1 MEKMTKFNPIVKKP
15 GEVIRSEDWNKM
27 QEDIQADIQ
36 ELEQKLA
43 ILKDYVDNMEESATM
58 LNVDSQIGKAYNLDE
73 VIAGENSSY
82 ETPLVGLVT
91 KQWLRA
97 KGDVGEICRFS
108 LVAQLE
114 LLDYWS
120 GAENGDQ
127 KALEVTFNYIDGTSA
142 VVNEL
147 FVHDKRKLRPK
158 GTQNPYLEYLLSPN
172 EYVWYRYQIVNP
184 NPEKEVLSITFKNT
198 IADCRPRI
206 GNVIHY
212 RSKIIPRKALSE

>member
-1 MEKMTKFNPIVKKP
+1 MTKFNPIMRKP
-15 GEVIRSEDWNKM
+15 GEIIRSEDWNRM
-27 QEDIQADIQ
+27 QEEIQADIQ
-36 ELEQKLA
+36 ELEHKLA
-43 ILKDYVDNMEESATM
+43 VLKEYIDNMEESATM

-73 VIAGENSSY
+73 VSPRENSSY

-108 LVAQLE
+108 LVAHLE

-127 KALEVTFNYIDGTSA
+127 KALEVTFNYIDGTSSLIS
-142 VVNEL
+142 EL
-147 FVHDKRKLRPK
+147 FVHDRRKLRPK
-158 GTQNPYLEYLLSPN
+158 GTDNPYLEYLLSPN
-172 EYVWYRYQIVNP
+172 EYVWYRYQLENP
-184 NPEKEVLSITFKNT
+184 NPEKEVLSVTFKNT
-198 IADCRPRI
+198 IADCTPRI

-212 RSKIIPRKALSE
+212 RSKIIPRKAMSE